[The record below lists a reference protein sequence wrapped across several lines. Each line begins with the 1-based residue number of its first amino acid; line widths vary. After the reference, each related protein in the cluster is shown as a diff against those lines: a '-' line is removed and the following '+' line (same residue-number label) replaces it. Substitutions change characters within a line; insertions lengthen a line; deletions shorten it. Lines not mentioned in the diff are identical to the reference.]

1 MTKTRRKLIFF
12 WTYLEWGGAQVY
24 FMAIMKEALEDWDVI
39 VVLPQNSSPE
49 MIGFLK
55 QIGVTI
61 EFIDF
66 VIDLGQ
72 APTIKRKIERQLSR
86 ISCEIRTLQFLK
98 RYDLKNSILHVEAA
112 PWQSWQFFVLLAM
125 RKANVFVTMHNAIN
139 GAKWRE
145 KVWTARMQLLS
156 QLKGFHIFASNKDT
170 KEKVRYLVTQKFWEK
185 IPVTY
190 TCVNPPQIRAVLDR
204 SDDIGELRAKHGLS
218 KNEFIVLCVGQF
230 IDRKGRWVFLD
241 AAKKLQSEDPDV
253 RFIWVTPVEPTA
265 DEKDKIAQYGLNNFE
280 IRISSTVGSS
290 REEVLEFFRVADV
303 FALPSYVE
311 GLPIALLEAMA
322 LGIPS
327 VSTKVFAIPEAVQDG
342 KTGILIEAG
351 DSRGLVDAILK
362 LKNDP
367 NLRQSFA
374 KQGSQFVLAN
384 FDEREAAAYSDP
396 PLRGVFCRCRLSR
409 STNGN
414 GSCETASSA

>member
-1 MTKTRRKLIFF
+1 MTKIRRKLIFF

-24 FMAIMKEALEDWDVI
+24 FMAIMKEALKDWDVI
-39 VVLPQNSSPE
+39 VILPRNSSPE
-49 MIGFLK
+49 MIGFLR

-86 ISCEIRTLQFLK
+86 ISCEIKTLRFLK
-98 RYDLKNSILHVEAA
+98 QYNLNNSILHIEAA

-139 GAKWRE
+139 AAKWRE
-145 KVWTARMQLLS
+145 SVWTARMQLLS
-156 QLKGFHIFASNKDT
+156 RLESFHIFASNKDT
-170 KEKVRYLVTQKFWEK
+170 KEKVRYLVTQEFWEK

-190 TCVNPPQIRAVLDR
+190 TCVNPPQIRTVLDR
-204 SDDIGELRAKHGLS
+204 TDDIASLRAKHGLS

-241 AAKKLQSEDPDV
+241 AAKIIQTEAPDV
-253 RFIWVTPVEPTA
+253 RCVWLTPVESTK
-265 DEKDKIAQYGLNNFE
+265 DEKAKIEKYGLNNFE
-280 IRISSTVGSS
+280 IRLSSTVGSS
-290 REEVLEFFRVADV
+290 REEVLEFFRVADI

-327 VSTKVFAIPEAVQDG
+327 ISTNIFAIPEAVHDSE
-342 KTGILIEAG
+342 TGLLIEAG
-351 DSRGLVDAILK
+351 DARGLAEAILK

-367 NLRQSFA
+367 ELRQTIA
-374 KQGSQFVLAN
+374 KQGSEFVLSN
-384 FDEREAAAYSDP
+384 FDEREAARIAIRHYEECFDD
-396 PLRGVFCRCRLSR
+396 
-409 STNGN
+409 
-414 GSCETASSA
+414 AD

>member
-24 FMAIMKEALEDWDVI
+24 FMAIMKEALKDWDVI
-39 VVLPQNSSPE
+39 TVLPRNSSPE

-61 EFIDF
+61 EYIDF

-86 ISCEIRTLQFLK
+86 IKCEIATLRFLK
-98 RYDLKNSILHVEAA
+98 RYDLSNSILHIEAA

-145 KVWTARMQLLS
+145 IVWTARMQLLS
-156 QLKGFHIFASNKDT
+156 RLKGFHILASNKDT
-170 KEKVRYLVTQKFWEK
+170 KEKIRYLVTREFWEK

-190 TCVNPPQIRAVLDR
+190 TCVNPTQIGAVLDR
-204 SDDIGELRAKHGLS
+204 TDDIASIRAKHGVS
-218 KNEFIVLCVGQF
+218 NEHFIVLCVGQF

-241 AAKKLQSEDPDV
+241 AAKILQNDAPDA
-253 RFIWVTPVEPTA
+253 RFVWVTPVEPTE
-265 DEKDKIAQYGLNNFE
+265 DEKAKIEQYGLNNFE
-280 IRISSTVGSS
+280 IRLSSTVGSS

-303 FALPSYVE
+303 FALPSFVE

-327 VSTKVFAIPEAVQDG
+327 ISTNVFAIPEAVQNG
-342 KTGILIEAG
+342 ETGLLIEAG
-351 DSRGLVDAILK
+351 DARGLADAIVK
-362 LKNDP
+362 LRDDP
-367 NLRQSFA
+367 ELRQKIA
-374 KQGSQFVLAN
+374 KQGSKFVLKN
-384 FDEREAAAYSDP
+384 FDEREAAQIAIRHYEECFDD
-396 PLRGVFCRCRLSR
+396 
-409 STNGN
+409 
-414 GSCETASSA
+414 AD